1 MIVRV
6 SVDLNRTAVDS
17 DSDGWTEGERL
28 CSQLQSNAIS
38 AKSENS
44 IADLGFIFL
53 WFSATDW
60 LRSVLLSDFMK
71 TH

>member
-6 SVDLNRTAVDS
+6 SVDLNRTALTVTN
-17 DSDGWTEGERL
+17 GWTEGERL